1 MVVRLRQKLFYLI
14 FLICLPLWLSML
26 ILMMCWDIAQNF
38 RGQINA
44 GYSQIM
50 DREGIQ

>member
-1 MVVRLRQKLFYLI
+1 MRLRQKLFYLI
-14 FLICLPLWLSML
+14 FLTTIPIWLAML

-44 GYSQIM
+44 GYSQLM
-50 DREGIQ
+50 DKGVMR